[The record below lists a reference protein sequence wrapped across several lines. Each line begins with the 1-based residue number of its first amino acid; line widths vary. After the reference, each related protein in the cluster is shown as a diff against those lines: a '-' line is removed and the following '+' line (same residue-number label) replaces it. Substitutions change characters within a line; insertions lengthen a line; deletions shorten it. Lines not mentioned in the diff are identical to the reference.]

1 MFEGLDE
8 GLDHGEV
15 QEVVGDDKVVTLLA
29 EGNEV
34 EATGFCGGADADTRV
49 GETEGDGVGDG
60 EVSLG
65 CSVIAV
71 YGVRGEASP
80 GYESVHEGSAAGT
93 ILPVDEGE
101 VGAGEV
107 VDGSDVLGVAGSYD
121 KALLPN
127 GEGDNGTWEGSE
139 ASHPGHVVLS
149 GSLVEEVATGD
160 VGSARRQVGEGGV
173 AVLSESYHA
182 EVSEGQVSGEE
193 RDGWVAAS

>member
-15 QEVVGDDKVVTLLA
+15 EEVVGDYEVVALLA
-29 EGNEV
+29 EGHEI
-34 EATGFCGGADADTRV
+34 ESSGFCGGADADTRV

-60 EVSLG
+60 QVSLG
-65 CSVIAV
+65 GALVAV
-71 YGVRGEASP
+71 YGIGGEAGS

-93 ILPVDEGE
+93 LLPVDEGE

-173 AVLSESYHA
+173 AVLAEADHA

-193 RDGWVAAS
+193 GDGGVAAS